1 MSLSASRLVRG
12 FVPRPAPGH
21 PAANPAHAALFIT
34 AVVFIVSGACPAS
47 AASLSRSVDVEAP
60 ASDVWSAIGPFCA
73 IRDWHPAIGSCSE
86 DGKNPP
92 TRTLVTKDGKATFVE
107 LRVGMNA
114 KAHRYS
120 YAFVSSPLPV
130 HDYRSTLAVTAKDGG
145 HARIT
150 WSGQYTP
157 EPGKDGEAA
166 EALGGIYDSGLQAL
180 KTRFNK

>member
-1 MSLSASRLVRG
+1 MSMSASRLARTRA
-12 FVPRPAPGH
+12 PRSAPERRAAH
-21 PAANPAHAALFIT
+21 PAQAALFVT
-34 AVVFIVSGACPAS
+34 AMVFIVSGACPAS
-47 AASLSRSVDVEAP
+47 AASLSRSVDVDAP

-107 LRVGMNA
+107 LRVALNE
-114 KAHRYS
+114 KARRYS

-130 HDYRSTLAVTAKDGG
+130 HDYRSTLAVTATDNG

-150 WSGQYTP
+150 WNGKYTA

-166 EALGGIYDSGLQAL
+166 EALGGIYDSGLQAI
-180 KTRFNK
+180 KARFAK

>member
-1 MSLSASRLVRG
+1 MSLSASR
-12 FVPRPAPGH
+12 PAQTIDARPAPGR
-21 PAANPAHAALFIT
+21 PAANPVRAVLFIT
-34 AVVFIVSGACPAS
+34 AIVFIAANARPAS
-47 AASLSRSVDVEAP
+47 AASLTRSVDVDAP

-73 IRDWHPAIGSCSE
+73 IQDWHPAIGSCSE

-92 TRTLVTKDGKATFVE
+92 TRTLVTKDGKAKFVE
-107 LRVGMNA
+107 LRIGVNA
-114 KAHRYS
+114 KARQYS

-130 HDYRSTLAVTAKDGG
+130 HDYRSTIAVTARDSG

-166 EALGGIYDSGLQAL
+166 EALGGIYESGLQAI
-180 KTRFNK
+180 KARFGK